1 MLEWIKEYKNPILI
15 AIVVSVLFGFYVI
28 STFFG
33 EVEGLEEG
41 GWEEIE
47 PASPIEE
54 DIETETQV
62 VPEEIV
68 VDVKGAVHVPGV
80 YKALVGERVIDLIEK
95 AGGITENANSKAINF
110 ALRVTDEMV
119 VYVPMI
125 GEELEGIGET
135 VTTPM
140 DDGEGGKVNLNKAS
154 QSELET
160 LPGIGPAKAKAIID
174 YREKNGP
181 FKAIEGIRSISG
193 FGEKTFEK
201 LKDHISVK

>member
-15 AIVVSVLFGFYVI
+15 TIVASVLLGFYVV
-28 STFFG
+28 STFLG
-33 EVEGLEEG
+33 EVEDLEDG
-41 GWEEIE
+41 GWEELE
-47 PASPIEE
+47 TASSVEE
-54 DIETETQV
+54 DAETNVQE

-95 AGGITENANSKAINF
+95 AGGITENADSKAVNF

-125 GEELEGIGET
+125 GEEIEGIGET
-135 VTTPM
+135 TITPL
-140 DDGEGGKVNLNKAS
+140 DDSKDGKINLNKAS

-160 LPGIGPAKAKAIID
+160 LPGIGPAKAQAIID

-181 FKAIEGIRSISG
+181 FKAIEDIRSISG